1 MNKQT
6 QKYFIA
12 YVKQELK
19 LDVVCELQ
27 FHTSRKWRFDYAI
40 PAHKIAI
47 EVEGGAFKSRTFVN
61 KKGKEITTIGG
72 RHNSGT
78 GFIND
83 MEKYNAG
90 TTLGWRILRVTPE
103 NLLKQNTLD
112 LISQIINNLNK

>member
-1 MNKQT
+1 MDYSQVV
-6 QKYFIA
+6 FIN
-12 YVKQELK
+12 YVWQELRLNVEIEHK
-19 LDVVCELQ
+19 
-27 FHTSRKWRFDYAI
+27 FHTERKWRFDYAI

-83 MEKYNAG
+83 IEKYNNG
-90 TTLGWRILRVTPE
+90 TALGWRILRVTPD

-112 LISQIINNLNK
+112 LISQTINNLNK